1 MEESE
6 QETGREARVD
16 CGWRSW
22 ALALPAGVA
31 RADDDL
37 LEDYKLAVG
46 FYNKEQWKLAAES
59 FQSFLKNNGQHPK
72 AESANFYYGLALV
85 KLDEFKPAREVL
97 RNFVKNYPK
106 SRDATAAGY
115 WIGHASYF
123 LDDFAQAETELNRF
137 VTAAPQDPLLEWA
150 LPYLADAELRLK
162 KPDAALKHFQT
173 SVEVYP
179 KGEMAEDARF
189 GLARSYELLKK
200 FPEAIRAYQDV
211 AGNRTAARSD
221 ERATFSLGGLHF
233 DAGDYAAAAKDF
245 ETFPSSGFPKVRNF
259 RTRNSTGVSLC
270 TRCANFRRPQRS
282 STRRRRPINTPPK
295 PTYGKACR

>member
-1 MEESE
+1 MRSR
-6 QETGREARVD
+6 GA
-16 CGWRSW
+16 CGLWL
-22 ALALPAGVA
+22 AVLALGCAQVA
-31 RADDDL
+31 RADDDM

-59 FQSFLKNNGQHPK
+59 FQSFLKNHGQHPK
-72 AESANFYYGLALV
+72 AESANFYYGLTLV
-85 KLDEFKPAREVL
+85 KLDEFKPARDVL

-123 LDDFAQAETELNRF
+123 VDDFAQAETELSRF

-150 LPYLADAELRLK
+150 LAYLADAELRLK

-173 SVEVYP
+173 SIEAYP

-189 GLARSYELLKK
+189 GLARSYELLQENSRGD
-200 FPEAIRAYQDV
+200 PRAYQDV
-211 AGNRTAARSD
+211 AGNRTAARAD
-221 ERATFSLGGLHF
+221 EAQLSLGGLHF

-245 ETFPSSGFPKVRNF
+245 ETFEQRFPESSQLPHAQLNRGF
-259 RTRNSTGVSLC
+259 SLYQL
-270 TRCANFRRPQRS
+270 REFQ
-282 STRRRRPINTPPK
+282 
-295 PTYGKACR
+295 KAATQFDKAAKTEK